1 MAKLNAE
8 VISLLANAMTAK
20 FSYNDEKDIMREIVE
35 TKAFAPKAL
44 NTVLQ
49 PVDNA
54 PIYVARINTNAAV
67 QKFNSVLESEGLSNK

>member
-1 MAKLNAE
+1 MAKLNTE

-20 FSYNDEKDIMREIVE
+20 FSYNNEKDIMREIVE
-35 TKAFAPKAL
+35 TKAFAPKPL

-54 PIYVARINTNAAV
+54 PIYVARINTNVAV